1 MDKIDIG
8 LIQFLWVAL
17 GLPVGWLFV
26 LLNNL
31 KKDLDEKSKSINEY
45 INETNK
51 SINESIN
58 AANKSINEV
67 NERAN
72 SAQSKAENAINET
85 RVREILKEEIGPIS
99 KDIKDL
105 TETINKAMRE
115 FDSKIF
121 NLALDNAKS
130 KSKGGNSNEH

>member
-8 LIQFLWVAL
+8 LIQFLWVAMAV
-17 GLPVGWLFV
+17 PIGWLFI

-31 KKDLDEKSKSINEY
+31 RKDLNEAVAAINEA
-45 INETNK
+45 K
-51 SINESIN
+51 
-58 AANKSINEV
+58 
-67 NERAN
+67 ERAN
-72 SAQSKAENAINET
+72 SAQSKADHAINET

-115 FDSKIF
+115 FDNKIF

-130 KSKGGNSNEH
+130 NNKGVGINEH

>member
-8 LIQFLWVAL
+8 LIQFLWVVMGVPL
-17 GLPVGWLFV
+17 GWLFV

-31 KKDLDEKSKSINEY
+31 KKDLDETRKSVA
-45 INETNK
+45 ETNK
-51 SINESIN
+51 SISESI
-58 AANKSINEV
+58 AAVNKSINEAK
-67 NERAN
+67 ESAS

-99 KDIKDL
+99 EDIKNL

-121 NLALDNAKS
+121 SLALEAAKS
-130 KSKGGNSNEH
+130 QPKADKNER

>member
-8 LIQFLWVAL
+8 LIQFLWVAM
-17 GLPVGWLFV
+17 GVPIGWLFV

-31 KKDLDEKSKSINEY
+31 KKELDETRRSINQSITENVKFT
-45 INETNK
+45 NEALK
-51 SINESIN
+51 SVNRSISE
-58 AANKSINEV
+58 AK
-67 NERAN
+67 ERAN

-121 NLALDNAKS
+121 NLALDAAKS
-130 KSKGGNSNEH
+130 QPKADKNER

>member
-1 MDKIDIG
+1 MDKIDFG
-8 LIQFLWVAL
+8 LIQFLWAVMAL
-17 GLPVGWLFV
+17 PIGWLFV
-26 LLNNL
+26 LIFNL
-31 KKDLDEKSKSINEY
+31 RKDLKDAL
-45 INETNK
+45 
-51 SINESIN
+51 
-58 AANKSINEV
+58 AAISEAK
-67 NERAN
+67 ERAN

-115 FDSKIF
+115 FDNKIF

-130 KSKGGNSNEH
+130 KNKGVGINEH